1 MAPKS
6 KDKDLRQQILEQL
19 VEVAPDVDPEAV
31 DPEKNFRD
39 QFEIDSVD
47 FLNLVLGLEKR
58 LGVRI
63 PEYDYP
69 KLSSLKGAMAYLKE
83 KAAA

>member
-1 MAPKS
+1 MAEQ
-6 KDKDLRQQILEQL
+6 DLKRHVLDQL
-19 VEVAPDVDPEAV
+19 AAVAPEVDPDAV
-31 DPEKNFRD
+31 DPETNFRD
-39 QFEIDSVD
+39 QFDIDSVD

-69 KLSSLKGAMAYLKE
+69 KLSSLDGAVAYLRE
-83 KAAA
+83 KTPA